1 MATKIYYKEITDPD
15 DGSKTKPVLIDD
27 LFAVKKSLSESDN
40 VPKEKEVG
48 IKEIGRDL
56 SNLFQL
62 IEDDTD
68 KQYVP
73 ASYAELSHYNAEY
86 KSSMK
91 DLSEVFA
98 LKSATLITDE
108 AIKTKALSE
117 LGSGEGPRVQ
127 NPAVSANFSVPTI
140 PLSNLGVHYKIDIYG
155 RNIYGDNPDVVHFI
169 KTDYFD
175 SPEGSLSYRY
185 NITGLGGER
194 WSVVTPIRF
203 L

>member
-27 LFAVKKSLSESDN
+27 LFAVKKSLSEGDN
-40 VPKEKEVG
+40 VSKEKEVG

-98 LKSATLITDE
+98 LNNANLITDE
-108 AIKTKALSE
+108 TIKTKALSE
-117 LGSGEGPRVQ
+117 LASGVKGPVTEVPASGSGS
-127 NPAVSANFSVPTI
+127 VSSA
-140 PLSNLGVHYKIDIYG
+140 PLSWYAVRY
-155 RNIYGDNPDVVHFI
+155 RVDVYLQSPNHTGLVRSYEI
-169 KTDYFD
+169 D
-175 SPEGSLSYRY
+175 SPLGSTKHTANTY
-185 NITGLGGER
+185 NGIDGGGM
-194 WSVVTPIRF
+194 WFQCYPLRF